1 MTVRCAAVMLTV
13 RVFPMAVQFKSGD
26 NVFYPVYG
34 VAKIASVEKREIAGR
49 KASFYILKTLKND
62 VTVMVP
68 EKKIGEVGMRKVIS
82 RKKAMQVFD
91 VLKQKTKTTAAEKK
105 QAWNKRHKGYSEKI
119 KNGDVF
125 EVAEVYRDIRRISK
139 KKDLSFGEKQIM
151 ENAFSLIS
159 SEVSVAIS
167 KDEETVER
175 EIDKAVLG

>member
-1 MTVRCAAVMLTV
+1 
-13 RVFPMAVQFKSGD
+13 MAVQFKSGD

-34 VAKIASVEKREIAGR
+34 VARIDSVEKREIAG
-49 KASFYILKTLKND
+49 KKSTFYILKTLKND

-68 EKKIGEVGMRKVIS
+68 VKNIDSVGMRKVIS
-82 RKKAMQVFD
+82 KKKAAKVFE
-91 VLKQKTKTTAAEKK
+91 VLRQKTKTSAAEKK

-151 ENAFSLIS
+151 ENAFSLVS
-159 SEVSVAIS
+159 SEVSVATA
-167 KDEETVER
+167 KDEKAVEK

>member
-1 MTVRCAAVMLTV
+1 
-13 RVFPMAVQFKSGD
+13 MAVQFKSGD

-34 VAKIASVEKREIAGR
+34 VAKIESVERREIAG
-49 KASFYILKTLKND
+49 KKVTFYILKTLKND

-68 EKKIGEVGMRKVIS
+68 VKKTDSVGMRKVIS
-82 RKKAMQVFD
+82 KKKVAKVFE

-119 KNGDVF
+119 KNGDVL

-159 SEVSVAIS
+159 SEVSVATS
-167 KDEETVER
+167 KAEGTVEE
-175 EIDKAVLG
+175 EIEKAVLG